1 MQKMRMSWQLSCRV
15 MYNFLDLIT
24 ALHFIDVILQTFE
37 YDPINPLW
45 NTTQACFAVMMVV
58 NEDMRL
64 WSGRTKAWYLL
75 HDIPGMKTM
84 VRVGTDIT
92 QQQNRDEMAISL
104 GKYYVWRCLNTTR
117 PKHTGSHFA
126 GDVFKNIF
134 LTEIV
139 FVLNASVTYVLP
151 VTNLTKSHHWLT
163 RWLGSEP
170 APRHYLNQSNGEPL
184 RRRIYTNMLKYGPQ
198 FWFSRDGNEEGL
210 LPKRECHY
218 PQSTAHSG

>member
-1 MQKMRMSWQLSCRV
+1 MASLGQSELKRLTIDILLKSYLFYSFDCNSGIMQKMRMSWQLSCRV
-15 MYNFLDLIT
+15 MYTFLDLIT

-37 YDPINPLW
+37 YNLINPLW
-45 NTTQACFAVMMVV
+45 NTTQACFAVMTVV

-64 WSGRTKAWYLL
+64 WSCRTKAWYLL

-126 GDVFKNIF
+126 GDVFKCMF
-134 LTEIV
+134 LTENV
-139 FVLNASVTYVLP
+139 FV
-151 VTNLTKSHHWLT
+151 W
-163 RWLGSEP
+163 
-170 APRHYLNQSNGEPL
+170 
-184 RRRIYTNMLKYGPQ
+184 MQ
-198 FWFSRDGNEEGL
+198 F
-210 LPKRECHY
+210 
-218 PQSTAHSG
+218 